1 MQKLV
6 ADGFHSNFIKTS
18 SAVWLINLFV
28 LLSYNGKK
36 TKKKKNKIFFFESQT
51 YVKHFFYT
59 KSKGKGTWISSVVLE
74 GWCHSLTS
82 DILVNKCK
90 KQKKVNREPWYPS
103 LVPRHTARYIDLIC
117 GADCVHRLYCCVT
130 RSSSRSFDDI
140 LFIKKLD

>member
-6 ADGFHSNFIKTS
+6 ADGFHSNFIKIN

-28 LLSYNGKK
+28 LLS
-36 TKKKKNKIFFFESQT
+36 FLFESQT

-82 DILVNKCK
+82 DKLVNKCK
-90 KQKKVNREPWYPS
+90 KQKKVNREPW
-103 LVPRHTARYIDLIC
+103 
-117 GADCVHRLYCCVT
+117 
-130 RSSSRSFDDI
+130 
-140 LFIKKLD
+140 